1 MATKKY
7 KQYQAA
13 KSEFDL
19 DIPHFKKT
27 DADAMVF
34 AEPGDILFTF
44 TWDGKDYDSI
54 SIISR
59 RIL

>member
-19 DIPHFKKT
+19 KIPHFKKT

-34 AEPGDILFTF
+34 AEPGDTLFTF
-44 TWDGKDYDSI
+44 TWDGSNYDSI
-54 SIISR
+54 KVISR
-59 RIL
+59 RVL